1 MWSVFICVQ
10 IRSDTSATGSLSL
23 ILSLWW
29 FTIDTHEINALTPHT
44 KVIHVETLLAYK
56 TRLMDQIA
64 LNIYWNKEVMLLCMK
79 IKMAYHDSGINLGTD
94 QSEAFT
100 SSHLEERQRSHQSC
114 TSR

>member
-1 MWSVFICVQ
+1 
-10 IRSDTSATGSLSL
+10 
-23 ILSLWW
+23 
-29 FTIDTHEINALTPHT
+29 
-44 KVIHVETLLAYK
+44 
-56 TRLMDQIA
+56 MDQIA
-64 LNIYWNKEVMLLCMK
+64 LNIYWNKEAMLLCMK

>member
-1 MWSVFICVQ
+1 
-10 IRSDTSATGSLSL
+10 
-23 ILSLWW
+23 
-29 FTIDTHEINALTPHT
+29 
-44 KVIHVETLLAYK
+44 
-56 TRLMDQIA
+56 
-64 LNIYWNKEVMLLCMK
+64 MLLCMK